1 MKKMITNM
9 TNKVAEKVMK
19 ARLAL
24 MEERGASDLV
34 TIIAIIV
41 VIIAAALIFRGVL
54 ANIINTVGAKVINWI
69 NGN

>member
-1 MKKMITNM
+1 MKKMITKM

-54 ANIINTVGAKVINWI
+54 TNIINTVGAKVINWI